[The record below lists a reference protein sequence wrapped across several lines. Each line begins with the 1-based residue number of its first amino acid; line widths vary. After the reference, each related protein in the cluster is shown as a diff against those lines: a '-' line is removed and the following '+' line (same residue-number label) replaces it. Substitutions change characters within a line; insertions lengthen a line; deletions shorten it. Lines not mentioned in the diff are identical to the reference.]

1 MRVPILLFVSAFT
14 VVAAAAALPRVPLG
28 GGGDWI
34 EQKALPNDGAA
45 QDQFGRAVVVDRD
58 LALIASPN
66 ATVDGHE
73 GQGAVYA
80 FHRNGGTWTQTQKI
94 VSSDGAGGDA
104 FGISVA
110 IEGTTAIVGAY
121 SKGKFRGAAYVFAYD
136 GDTWSETQ
144 KLVPAD
150 QQDFDQFAW
159 SVALDGSTALI
170 GAIGVTWG
178 DQGGGQGAVYAFTE
192 SGGTWTQSD
201 KFTSDDG
208 LPADSFGWSV
218 ALDGDRAVV
227 GTGFVTIDGTE
238 FQGAA
243 YTFDASGGAWAET
256 QKLTASN
263 GASFDFFGLAV
274 AIEGDTILVGADG
287 AATDG
292 DPFSNQGAAYVFTH
306 DGSAWSEVQQ
316 LAPAESG
323 ASDGFGEWIAL
334 EGDHAVIGAPGVTVD
349 KHESQGAAFLFTRS
363 SGIWS
368 ETQRFVASDG
378 AEFDQLGW
386 EVAISGDT
394 LLAGAYG
401 ATVDDR
407 AGQGAAY
414 FWDLP
419 APDIVFADGFDG
431 AAR

>member
-1 MRVPILLFVSAFT
+1 MRVPLLLFVSAFT
-14 VVAAAAALPRVPLG
+14 AFAAAASTPLG
-28 GGGDWI
+28 GWI
-34 EQKALPNDGAA
+34 EQKALPSDGAA
-45 QDQFGRAVVVDRD
+45 QDQFGRAVVVDGD

-66 ATVDGHE
+66 ATIDGHE

-80 FHRNGGTWTQTQKI
+80 FRRIGDTWTETQKI

-121 SKGKFRGAAYVFAYD
+121 SKGQFRGAAYVFTND
-136 GDTWSETQ
+136 GDAWSETQ

-159 SVALDGSTALI
+159 SVALDGSAALI
-170 GAIGVTWG
+170 GAIGVTYG
-178 DQGGGQGAVYAFTE
+178 NEGGGQGAVYEFTE
-192 SGGTWTQSD
+192 SGGTWIEGD

-227 GTGFVTIDGTE
+227 GTGFVTVDGTE

-243 YTFDASGGAWAET
+243 YAFDASGGTWAQT

-292 DPFSNQGAAYVFTH
+292 DPFSNQGAVYVFSH

-323 ASDGFGEWIAL
+323 TSDGFGEWIAL
-334 EGDHAVIGAPGVTVD
+334 EGDRVVIGAPGVAVED
-349 KHESQGAAFLFTRS
+349 RESQGAAFLFTRS
-363 SGIWS
+363 GGTWS

-394 LLAGAYG
+394 VLAGAYG
-401 ATVDDR
+401 ATVDGR

-414 FWDLP
+414 FWNLP
-419 APDIVFADGFDG
+419 PADIVFADGFD
-431 AAR
+431 AA